1 MLFLEFLLCSLI
13 IFLLW
18 IIPSV
23 KEQIRQIHWIALLVT
38 AIILGVVMVVE
49 YFMQK
54 LDKITIRFLLKSR
67 LAVT

>member
-1 MLFLEFLLCSLI
+1 M
-13 IFLLW
+13 
-18 IIPSV
+18 